1 MSHTI
6 FMQIAREYLLR
17 DVALKFVKISLRLEN
32 FFKLFPSFLSQ
43 YEEKEPQIQ
52 LDDKRT
58 IPDS

>member
-1 MSHTI
+1 
-6 FMQIAREYLLR
+6 MQIAREYLLR

-32 FFKLFPSFLSQ
+32 FFKLFPSCKHFLSQ

-52 LDDKRT
+52 VDDKRT